1 MTLTR
6 ALPHAPERA
15 PDSPLFVL
23 DGAGFAVDGRCLLAP
38 LHLEVK
44 AGTVTG
50 LIGHNGSG
58 KSTLLKLLAR
68 QEAPSSGTIRFEG
81 RPLGHW
87 NARAFARRVGHL
99 PQQPPAAP
107 GLRVR
112 ELVALGRYP
121 WHGTL
126 GRFSGQDR
134 AKVEEAMVATG
145 VADLA
150 ARDVDTLSGGERQRA
165 FIAMLIAQDAPTL
178 LLDEPTSALDI
189 AHQMEV
195 LTLIRT
201 LTDLRGMSVLL
212 VLHDINLA
220 ARFCD
225 EILALRA
232 GHLLARGKPAQL
244 MEPATLEQIYGI
256 AMRVLPAEQP
266 CRPMAFVP

>member
-1 MTLTR
+1 MI
-6 ALPHAPERA
+6 PSAPFPPEPS
-15 PDSPLFVL
+15 PDDARPLFTL
-23 DGAGFAVDGRCLLAP
+23 EGAGFAVDGRPLLAP
-38 LHLEVK
+38 LHLELK
-44 AGTVTG
+44 AGQVTG

-68 QEAPSSGTIRFEG
+68 QEAPTSGAIRFEG
-81 RPLGHW
+81 RPLASWG
-87 NARAFARRVGHL
+87 ARALARRIGHL

-121 WHGTL
+121 WHGAL
-126 GRFSGQDR
+126 GRFGNEDR
-134 AKVEEAMVATG
+134 TKVEEALHATG
-145 VADLA
+145 VADLWE
-150 ARDVDTLSGGERQRA
+150 RDVDTLSGGERQRA
-165 FIAMLIAQDAPTL
+165 FIAMLLAQDAPTL

-195 LTLIRT
+195 LTLVRT
-201 LTDLRGMSVLL
+201 LADRRGMTIVL

-232 GHLLARGKPAQL
+232 GHLLARGAPGAL
-244 MEPATLEQIYGI
+244 MQPEVLAQIYGI
-256 AMRVLPAEQP
+256 AMSVLPEEP
-266 CRPMAFVP
+266 PRRPMAFVP

>member
-1 MTLTR
+1 MTLETVSS
-6 ALPHAPERA
+6 LAPPTGA
-15 PDSPLFVL
+15 DTPLFVL
-23 DGAGFAVDGRCLLAP
+23 ERAGFAVEGRSLLSP
-38 LHLEVK
+38 LDLEVK
-44 AGTVTG
+44 AGQVTG

-68 QEAPSSGTIRFEG
+68 QQAPTSGAIRFEG
-81 RPLGHW
+81 RPLAQW
-87 NARAFARRVGHL
+87 NARVLARRIGHL

-121 WHGTL
+121 WHGAL
-126 GRFSGQDR
+126 GRFGAQDH
-134 AKVEEAMVATG
+134 AKVEEALHATG

-150 ARDVDTLSGGERQRA
+150 HRDVDTLSGGERQRA
-165 FIAMLIAQDAPTL
+165 FIAMLLAQDAPTL

-195 LTLIRT
+195 LTLVRA
-201 LTDLRGMSVLL
+201 LADMRGMSILL

-232 GHLLARGKPAQL
+232 GHLLARGEPAQL
-244 MEPATLEQIYGI
+244 MEPQTLEQIYGI
-256 AMRVLPAEQP
+256 AMRVMPAEQP
-266 CRPMAFVP
+266 RRLMAFVP